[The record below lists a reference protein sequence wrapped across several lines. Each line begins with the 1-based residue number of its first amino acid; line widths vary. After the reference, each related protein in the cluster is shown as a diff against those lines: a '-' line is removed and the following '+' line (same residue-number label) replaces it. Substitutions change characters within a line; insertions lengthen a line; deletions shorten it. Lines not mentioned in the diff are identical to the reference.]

1 MICFA
6 IHININ
12 TLHKNS
18 KFVQICIDDANVQ
31 KYFYTRPLFAHYF
44 HHISIAHSPRLRRTN
59 SGRCTIYVQ
68 YLYNIC
74 TFTNCTNIVQVL
86 YIYCTTTGVGPVK
99 TLSRTRVKPDN
110 QAYSQKA
117 KKFSVF
123 SVGIVFF
130 MYLCVADFF
139 RTKSY
144 YINTHFFTEK
154 EQ

>member
-1 MICFA
+1 
-6 IHININ
+6 
-12 TLHKNS
+12 
-18 KFVQICIDDANVQ
+18 
-31 KYFYTRPLFAHYF
+31 
-44 HHISIAHSPRLRRTN
+44 
-59 SGRCTIYVQ
+59 
-68 YLYNIC
+68 
-74 TFTNCTNIVQVL
+74 
-86 YIYCTTTGVGPVK
+86 VK

>member
-1 MICFA
+1 
-6 IHININ
+6 
-12 TLHKNS
+12 L
-18 KFVQICIDDANVQ
+18 
-31 KYFYTRPLFAHYF
+31 
-44 HHISIAHSPRLRRTN
+44 
-59 SGRCTIYVQ
+59 
-68 YLYNIC
+68 
-74 TFTNCTNIVQVL
+74 QVL
-86 YIYCTTTGVGPVK
+86 NIYCTTTGVGPVK
-99 TLSRTRVKPDN
+99 TLSRTRVKPAN

-123 SVGIVFF
+123 PVGIVFF